1 MNDKRMI
8 YRPEGYPL
16 SFEWSGGAYIDI
28 YSMDDAYPWPGD
40 PNTGRFERQHAARN
54 DAPFTCI
61 NVWDYATDQ
70 PTIPRTHEGLKS
82 ACDEWLAD
90 PDNRESYGL

>member
-1 MNDKRMI
+1 MNNKRMI
-8 YRPEGYPL
+8 YRPDDYPL

-28 YSMDDAYPWPGD
+28 YSMDDARPD
-40 PNTGRFERQHAARN
+40 KRDRTGRFEMQHAAQRG
-54 DAPFTCI
+54 APFEVI

-70 PTIPRTHEGLKS
+70 PTVPRTHEGLKS